1 MAEPQAQTPRERY
14 RAQVKAEIKQYA
26 WEQIATAG
34 TSALSLNAIAK
45 RMGMSG
51 PALYRY
57 FAGRDE
63 LITELVREAYRSL
76 ADTLRTAAGEAGA
89 AGVSGASE
97 ATGAAAS
104 GVPGEPEAIAPPPER
119 YATSAATEAAAP
131 PESGAVVALAHALR
145 GWALDDPHRYF
156 LVYGTPIPGYHAP
169 DDITAIAA
177 EVMSVLLDA
186 CVAVP
191 DGDPAAPF
199 AAHLADHRQWA
210 HGHPAPP
217 VALHRALTV
226 WTRLHGVLSLELAGH
241 FAGMGFDS
249 GQLFDAELQAL
260 SAP

>member
-1 MAEPQAQTPRERY
+1 MAEPAAQTPRERY
-14 RAQVKAEIKQYA
+14 RAQVRAEIKQYA

-76 ADTLRTAAGEAGA
+76 ADTLRTAAGE
-89 AGVSGASE
+89 
-97 ATGAAAS
+97 TGA
-104 GVPGEPEAIAPPPER
+104 P
-119 YATSAATEAAAP
+119 ATPAKSAP
-131 PESGAVVALAHALR
+131 PEPARSGAGVAALAHALR

-186 CVAVP
+186 CAAVP
-191 DGDPAAPF
+191 DRDPSAPF

-217 VALHRALTV
+217 AALHRALTV

-241 FAGMGFDS
+241 FTGMGFDS